1 MSFSSINIQ
10 GNIISSEI
18 LDKIRNEDIK
28 YQNSAD
34 FGLSKNNSIR
44 DEIGIAWAAARAH
57 YAAFKIRMDRWD
69 ENETGTSETRNSWI
83 LPLLRELGY
92 DVEKANA
99 FVHPD
104 TQKTYAI
111 SHMVANRGE
120 FPVHIMG
127 MRDNLDA
134 RRDAG
139 GPRLSPHSLMQE
151 YLNHTE
157 HTYGIVTNGQYLRL
171 LRDATRLV
179 RISFLEFDLVKIMED
194 ELYSDFAILFRLL
207 HVTRLPKAAQEIETS
222 YLEYYH
228 QESLSSGSR
237 IREELS
243 KAVEKSIKQLANGF
257 LSHPLNDELRS
268 SIEKNQLS
276 ANTYY
281 QNQLRLIYRI
291 LFLAVTEERNLIYA
305 ESNDEEMQR
314 RRKLYYDYYSIEHLR
329 KLAGRLQYMDGSKYD
344 LWEGLKATFILFEKG
359 FYGKRLGIEPLGSG
373 LFGIDA
379 LKHINTAYLNNEV
392 LLQVIR
398 NLTYFENKHKQ
409 WVRVNYSDLD
419 VEEFGSVYEGLLE
432 LEPYF
437 NNTTGILSFD
447 FRAGNERSKAGA
459 HYTPEELVKPLI
471 KHSLEY
477 IIEDKLK
484 ETDPEKALLSIT
496 VCDVACGSGHILL
509 SAARRIALQL
519 AILRETKASGGRSI
533 VEQPS
538 PGFVRAAMR
547 DVIRH
552 CIYGVDKNEM
562 AVELCKVALWLEAHV
577 PGEPLNFLDHK
588 IKCGDSIVGLAHK
601 EELKKGIPD
610 EAFKTLPGDEKEVAQ
625 AFAKRNKAERKTRDQ
640 TTLNFEAQVS
650 EKMDEVLAAFDAWND
665 MPEHTPEQVEAKA
678 AAYRKLVYS
687 DKLERLK
694 TLADIQV
701 GQFFIPKTTANK
713 DKLVTDG
720 LFNQILRGEK
730 SIPQAAFSSTLELA
744 PRRFFHWFMEFPE
757 VFGKGGFDC
766 ILGNPPYLGGS
777 KFSFAFG
784 NAFMEYLHCLYSP
797 AQGRC
802 DLAAYFI
809 RRNFQIINSEGFI
822 ALITTNSIDRGET
835 RDGGLG
841 QIEQSNGTIN
851 FAQRSIKWPGQAAV
865 EVTLVALSKRTNVKT
880 RSLDNCSVQ
889 YIDSFLSNSNL
900 TKPFSLFQNYQLAF
914 QGSNI
919 YGKGF
924 IITKDQALQLLNK
937 SALNQDVLS
946 LYLTGDEI
954 NNNYIHHPERYVIN
968 FWNRSLEQS
977 KAFDDCIQIVE
988 DKVRP
993 EREKVNRE
1001 RYKKIWWQFGEKCEN
1016 LYRQTAN
1023 LQNVIALSRVTKYI
1037 QPVLVPNNCIFSD
1050 ATVVFKINNFW
1061 FLAILNSTFH
1071 YEWCNF
1077 SSSALASTIRYN
1089 PSDCISNYPLAKHNE
1104 KHDLE
1109 LLDSVG
1115 KSYHDHRAKFMTD
1128 IQLGLTKTYNL
1139 FHSNAITAQE
1149 VNGKDKQV
1157 ASLIKHLE
1165 KTENTISFE
1174 EAVTGILKLR
1184 ELHVEMDHAVL
1195 EAYGWHAES
1204 EDGPAIALRHDFY
1217 EVDYLPEN
1225 DRVRYTIHPE
1235 ARKEVLK
1242 RLLALNHKIY
1252 EEEIKQGMHKES
1264 DVRKFYEGKGKEV
1277 SSEVLA
1283 VLQKN
1288 GKHHKI
1294 KKSKSSFEKGSNHGL
1309 GLFDQQT

>member
-44 DEIGIAWAAARAH
+44 DEIGIAWAATRAH

-92 DVEKANA
+92 DVEKATA

-134 RRDAG
+134 RRDAS

-194 ELYSDFAILFRLL
+194 ELYSDFATMFRLL
-207 HVTRLPKAAQEIETS
+207 HVTRLPKAAQETETS

-257 LSHPLNDELRS
+257 LSHPLNEELRNR
-268 SIEKNQLS
+268 IDQNQLS

-291 LFLAVTEERNLIYA
+291 LFLAVTEERNLVYA
-305 ESNDEEMQR
+305 ETTDEELQR
-314 RRKLYYDYYSIEHLR
+314 RRKLYYEHYSIEHLR

-344 LWEGLKATFILFEKG
+344 LWEGLKSTFLLFENG
-359 FYGKRLGIEPLGSG
+359 LYGKRLGIEPLGSG
-373 LFGIDA
+373 LFSAIA
-379 LKHINTAYLNNEV
+379 LNEIITAHLSNEV

-398 NLTYFENKHKQ
+398 NLTYFENKQKQ

-432 LEPYF
+432 LEPYYH
-437 NNTTGILSFD
+437 NTTGTITFD
-447 FRAGNERSKAGA
+447 FRAGSERSKAGA

-484 ETDPEKALLSIT
+484 EADPEKALLSIT

-538 PGFVRAAMR
+538 PSFVRAAMR

-601 EELKKGIPD
+601 EELQKGIPD
-610 EAFKTLPGDEKEVAQ
+610 EAFKALPGDEKEVAQ
-625 AFAKRNKAERKTRDQ
+625 AFAKRNKDERKTRDQ
-640 TTLNFEAQVS
+640 ITLNFEAQVS
-650 EKMDEVLAAFDAWND
+650 EKMDEVLAAFDAWNE

-678 AAYRKLVYS
+678 AAYRKLVHS
-687 DKLERLK
+687 AKLERLK

-701 GQFFIPKTTANK
+701 GQFFIPKTIDNK

-730 SIPQAAFSSTLELA
+730 GIPQAALASTFELA
-744 PRRFFHWFMEFPE
+744 HRRFFHWFLEFPE
-757 VFGKGGFDC
+757 VFRIGGFDC
-766 ILGNPPYLGGS
+766 ILGNPPYLGGHKIS
-777 KFSFAFG
+777 THNGINYINYLFASYQYTAG
-784 NAFMEYLHCLYSP
+784 QTNLI
-797 AQGRC
+797 
-802 DLAAYFI
+802 AYFLRKI
-809 RRNFQIINSEGFI
+809 YTIINSNGILSIISTKSIYEGDTRIGSLQEILNQQGAIIFAIKSMKWPGIAAVDI
-822 ALITTNSIDRGET
+822 ALISISKVHSRYDCILDGNKVNFINSYLENANESDDPFTLLDNLGKSFKGSEIVG
-835 RDGGLG
+835 DGFFISEQQRAALISKNESNSRVIYRFLIGDDLNSDPH
-841 QIEQSNGTIN
+841 QQASRLIINLSNRELDECFLDFPDVTKIIEE
-851 FAQRSIKWPGQAAV
+851 K
-865 EVTLVALSKRTNVKT
+865 VKPE
-880 RSLDNCSVQ
+880 RSL
-889 YIDSFLSNSNL
+889 
-900 TKPFSLFQNYQLAF
+900 
-914 QGSNI
+914 
-919 YGKGF
+919 
-924 IITKDQALQLLNK
+924 
-937 SALNQDVLS
+937 
-946 LYLTGDEI
+946 
-954 NNNYIHHPERYVIN
+954 NN
-968 FWNRSLEQS
+968 
-977 KAFDDCIQIVE
+977 
-988 DKVRP
+988 DKRR
-993 EREKVNRE
+993 RE
-1001 RYKKIWWQFGEKCEN
+1001 IWWQYSRPTFDLYEKIKN
-1016 LYRQTAN
+1016 NKKVLVTPWT
-1023 LQNVIALSRVTKYI
+1023 TKYYSFFFVEKNQVFANSLVVI
-1037 QPVLVPNNCIFSD
+1037 SFDDYSRYSVLQSSLHTEW
-1050 ATVVFKINNFW
+1050 ATKQT
-1061 FLAILNSTFH
+1061 STMGSMTLR
-1071 YEWCNF
+1071 Y
-1077 SSSALASTIRYN
+1077 ASTSSFETFPFPQNLEIQQEQQ
-1089 PSDCISNYPLAKHNE
+1089 LAYIGE
-1104 KHDLE
+1104 A
-1109 LLDSVG
+1109 
-1115 KSYHDHRAKFMTD
+1115 YHEHRRQLMLGM
-1128 IQLGLTKTYNL
+1128 QLGLTKTYNL
-1139 FHSNAITAQE
+1139 FHSNAITAHE
-1149 VNGKDKQV
+1149 VNEKDKQV
-1157 ASLIKHLE
+1157 ASLLKHLE
-1165 KTENTISFE
+1165 KTENTIKFE
-1174 EAVTGILKLR
+1174 DAVAGILKLR
-1184 ELHVEMDHAVL
+1184 ELHVEMDNAVL
-1195 EAYGWHAES
+1195 EAYGWNEGS
-1204 EDGPAIALRHDFY
+1204 IDPNTGEIIDRIWLDHDFY

-1225 DRVRYTIHPE
+1225 DRIRYTISPT

-1242 RLLALNHKIY
+1242 RLLALNHKIH
-1252 EEEIKQGMHKES
+1252 EEEVKAGLWDK
-1264 DVRKFYEGKGKEV
+1264 KAGKKAAKTKNQV
-1277 SSEVLA
+1277 SEPEA
-1283 VLQKN
+1283 
-1288 GKHHKI
+1288 GY
-1294 KKSKSSFEKGSNHGL
+1294 G
-1309 GLFDQQT
+1309 GLFDQE